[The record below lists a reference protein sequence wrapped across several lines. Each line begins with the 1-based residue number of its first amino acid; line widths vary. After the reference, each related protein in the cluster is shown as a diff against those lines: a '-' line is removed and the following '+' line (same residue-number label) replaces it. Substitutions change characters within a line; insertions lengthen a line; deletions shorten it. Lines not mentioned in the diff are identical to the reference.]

1 MGAAAVGRVEA
12 GREAHW
18 GKCAC
23 GYDFTAGDTYD
34 ANGNLTTKVE
44 AGVTTTLTWNADNRL
59 VGIAKPGYAYS
70 ASYDVN
76 GLRVAKTEQGVAT
89 GYLLDGAS
97 VLAELDGSNAVTRS
111 YLNNPQAID
120 DILSFTEGSGTYW
133 PLTDALGSITA
144 LTDAS
149 GAVVRRYTYDPDG
162 ARTTSGTGP
171 DIAFGF
177 TGREHDASG
186 YIYARDRYLD
196 PNTGRWLQPDR
207 IGLQDGP
214 NLYQYAHGAPTLF
227 TDPLGNFSVF
237 QFANACPSPDFK
249 WQAEEATMGL
259 FAVMRMNPVVTWY
272 TENGSRGEIELGELA
287 EAAIARAVNEDTN
300 FPVEFADNVGVPEG
314 CGATEFQTII
324 VDPRYA
330 RGSACADPSGTHWL
344 ATVLLH
350 EAMHIGW
357 NTSWRHGN
365 STVGFLKR
373 RFGESRLG
381 LQTLPDHFDTSDIA
395 GMAAEYVIFGT
406 NPGHLLYEI
415 R

>member
-133 PLTDALGSITA
+133 PLT
-144 LTDAS
+144 
-149 GAVVRRYTYDPDG
+149 
-162 ARTTSGTGP
+162 
-171 DIAFGF
+171 
-177 TGREHDASG
+177 
-186 YIYARDRYLD
+186 
-196 PNTGRWLQPDR
+196 
-207 IGLQDGP
+207 
-214 NLYQYAHGAPTLF
+214 
-227 TDPLGNFSVF
+227 
-237 QFANACPSPDFK
+237 
-249 WQAEEATMGL
+249 
-259 FAVMRMNPVVTWY
+259 
-272 TENGSRGEIELGELA
+272 
-287 EAAIARAVNEDTN
+287 
-300 FPVEFADNVGVPEG
+300 
-314 CGATEFQTII
+314 
-324 VDPRYA
+324 
-330 RGSACADPSGTHWL
+330 
-344 ATVLLH
+344 
-350 EAMHIGW
+350 
-357 NTSWRHGN
+357 
-365 STVGFLKR
+365 
-373 RFGESRLG
+373 
-381 LQTLPDHFDTSDIA
+381 
-395 GMAAEYVIFGT
+395 
-406 NPGHLLYEI
+406 
-415 R
+415 